1 MVVSKRWTKKFMLQE
16 LHAPAVPPSRWKPDE
31 NYDSKPVDLEYFK
44 KYVTN
49 QEELKTPYKCLPTAD
64 TPFQANQIYQNT
76 IKPKFVSGSDA
87 IDTKRQTFSLMN
99 LFNENVFLLN
109 PPPVPKKSNRQPLPK
124 NYFKNMPP

>member
-16 LHAPAVPPSRWKPDE
+16 LHAPAVPP
-31 NYDSKPVDLEYFK
+31 FK

-64 TPFQANQIYQNT
+64 TQFQANQIYQNT
-76 IKPKFVSGSDA
+76 IKPNFVSGSDA

-99 LFNENVFLLN
+99 IFNENVFML
-109 PPPVPKKSNRQPLPK
+109 KSNPSSKKIQQATLAQELL
-124 NYFKNMPP
+124 